1 MSAGGPAG
9 ELRGKMRARL
19 VLIAPL
25 ALFAALAALFATRL
39 FVVDPTQIPS
49 AMIGRA
55 APDFALPALEGV
67 ARDGRP
73 VPALNAAALRSGR
86 RTVVNVFA
94 SWCVPCHQ
102 EHPLLMRLAAEPGV
116 VVAGVAYKDDPENA
130 RRFLGAKGNPFSLI
144 GVDRSGRSAI
154 DWGVYG
160 VPETFVVDGAGVII
174 YKTVGPL
181 TEATLA
187 AIAALAKNPPAA
199 AAAPNRQAVAAGL

>member
-1 MSAGGPAG
+1 VRGGQTEG
-9 ELRGKMRARL
+9 DRRALSRSRL
-19 VLIAPL
+19 LLIAPL
-25 ALFAALAALFATRL
+25 ALFAGLAAMFATRL
-39 FVVDPTQIPS
+39 SVSDPSQIPS

-67 ARDGRP
+67 ARDGQA
-73 VPALNAAALRSGR
+73 VPALDAAALRAGR

-116 VVAGVAYKDDPENA
+116 VIAGVAYKDEPENA
-130 RRFLGAKGNPFSLI
+130 RRFLGSKGNPFSLI

-160 VPETFVVDGAGVII
+160 VPETFIVDGAGTVI
-174 YKTVGPL
+174 YKQVGPL
-181 TEATLA
+181 TEEALTKV
-187 AIAALAKNPPAA
+187 AALAKNPPPGAA
-199 AAAPNRQAVAAGL
+199 EDNRQGGPAGL